1 MATWATIRTIAL
13 SLPEAEEEP
22 GERPAFRVRGKLF
35 AWRSRDRDGATL
47 ALRVDRDEKQ
57 LMLDASPDLYFQTPH
72 YEGYPGVL
80 VHLDAI
86 DVDELRER
94 IEDAWL
100 IQAAEERLRERLPR
114 RSSLLRCRA
123 ETADRAD
130 TVRTPPSVTA
140 SPARRLRRAS
150 RRRH

>member
-1 MATWATIRTIAL
+1 MAGVRHTRLVVDWETIRELAL
-13 SLPEAEEEP
+13 ALPDAEEEP
-22 GERPAFRVRGKLF
+22 GERPGWRVRGKLF
-35 AWRSRDRDGATL
+35 AWKSRERDGGTL

-57 LMLDASPDLYFQTPH
+57 LMLDSYPDLYFQTPH

-100 IQAAEERLRERLPR
+100 IQAPKRL
-114 RSSLLRCRA
+114 
-123 ETADRAD
+123 
-130 TVRTPPSVTA
+130 A
-140 SPARRLRRAS
+140 SEYLAS
-150 RRRH
+150 R